1 MHMVAMPSCIS
12 VCLVPSETREGI
24 GFSGTDAFDLPW
36 VGAGNGT
43 PGLVEE

>member
-1 MHMVAMPSCIS
+1 MHMVAVPSYMS
-12 VCLVPSETREGI
+12 VCLVPLATREVT